1 MAMATGDRTANRPK
15 EIEGMAIEVVGKA
28 NDDHDRRAEG
38 HAHHAKGN
46 LIQGGERRNVME
58 FGEGLPAVDRDALSE
73 IALNF
78 SETVRIL
85 FSAGSVTDTL
95 ASVVDLAVATIEGC
109 DFAGI
114 FLIEGDLVTTPVHTH
129 LIVVAVEALQHQTGE
144 GPCLDAIAHRL
155 IFYADDLNNDPRWPH
170 FAPHAT
176 TAGIRSV
183 LALPLAAN
191 SHLGAL
197 NLYARYPA
205 AFGVVDRAKSAI
217 LASLANLALTVAKS
231 HEDEERRAD
240 NLHAALASRETI
252 GEALGILMERERI
265 TAGQA
270 FEILRRASQ
279 HLNVKLRE
287 VAQNLVNTGED
298 PDTGTFRSR

>member
-1 MAMATGDRTANRPK
+1 MATGDKTAKGPK
-15 EIEGMAIEVVGKA
+15 EIEGMAKEVVGEA
-28 NDDHDRRAEG
+28 NDDHDRKAEG

-46 LIQGGERRNVME
+46 LKQGGEGGKAVE

-78 SETVRIL
+78 SETARIL

-114 FLIEGDLVTTPVHTH
+114 FLIDGDVVTTPVHTDP
-129 LIVVAVEALQHQTGE
+129 IVVAVDALQHQTGE
-144 GPCLDAIAHRL
+144 GPCLEAISDRL
-155 IFYADDLNNDPRWPH
+155 IFYADDLDSDPRWPH

-176 TAGIRSV
+176 KAGIRSV
-183 LALPLAAN
+183 LALPLVAN

-197 NLYARYPA
+197 NLYARYPV
-205 AFGVVDRAKSAI
+205 AFGVVDRAKATI
-217 LASLANLALTVAKS
+217 LASLASLALTVAQS

-240 NLHAALASRETI
+240 NLHAALTSRETI

-265 TAGQA
+265 TASQA

-279 HLNVKLRE
+279 HLNIKLRE

-298 PDTGTFRSR
+298 PDTGTSRSR

>member
-1 MAMATGDRTANRPK
+1 MVK
-15 EIEGMAIEVVGKA
+15 EVVGEA
-28 NDDHDRRAEG
+28 NDDDDRKAEG

-46 LIQGGERRNVME
+46 LKQGGEGNNAME

-114 FLIEGDLVTTPVHTH
+114 FLIDGDVVTTPVHTDP
-129 LIVVAVEALQHQTGE
+129 IVVAVDALHHQTGE

-155 IFYADDLNNDPRWPH
+155 IFYADDLDDDPRWPH
-170 FAPHAT
+170 FAAHAT

-183 LALPLAAN
+183 PALPLAAN

-205 AFGVVDRAKSAI
+205 AFGVVDRAKAAI
-217 LASLANLALTVAKS
+217 LASLASLALTVAQS

-240 NLHAALASRETI
+240 NLHAALAGRETI
-252 GEALGILMERERI
+252 GEALGILIERERI
-265 TAGQA
+265 TPGQA
-270 FEILRRASQ
+270 FDFLRRASQ

-287 VAQNLVNTGED
+287 VAQNLVDTGED
-298 PDTGTFRSR
+298 PDTGPSRSR